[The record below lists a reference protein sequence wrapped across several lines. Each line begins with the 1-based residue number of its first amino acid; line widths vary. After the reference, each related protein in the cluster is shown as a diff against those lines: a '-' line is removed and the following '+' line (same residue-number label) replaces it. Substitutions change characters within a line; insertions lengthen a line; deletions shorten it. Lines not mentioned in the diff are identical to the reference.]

1 MLEMEVLALAQ
12 MEIGGKWL
20 CDYRLG
26 HDDDGP
32 DPELPHKTR
41 NLLGGALYYTEK
53 NGQTGQLLMRSDRVE
68 KGKSKY
74 PMVEND
80 LLEFIDGLQV
90 RVSQHIPSVALY
102 SCYNREGNIF
112 RGDLSYRKN
121 VWRDWVVVNWFRDGQ
136 LPNRIY
142 GFLDLRSLP
151 SDLTRSDRINYG
163 GLTNI
168 KPAIYAIVEATVE
181 GCEGVTGSELFDVLT
196 TEVGEIEDGSVTKL
210 KFYLADVEAFKE
222 PCVVVPNVG
231 GPNNSYFWLEP
242 KARWSKLFIQW
253 LRAPHCD
260 DKTED
265 LTALDQM
272 ANDEASSDNDE

>member
-1 MLEMEVLALAQ
+1 MA
-12 MEIGGKWL
+12 GW
-20 CDYRLG
+20 
-26 HDDDGP
+26 
-32 DPELPHKTR
+32 
-41 NLLGGALYYTEK
+41 
-53 NGQTGQLLMRSDRVE
+53 NGVVWESTGT
-68 KGKSKY
+68 
-74 PMVEND
+74 
-80 LLEFIDGLQV
+80 
-90 RVSQHIPSVALY
+90 
-102 SCYNREGNIF
+102 
-112 RGDLSYRKN
+112 LSLSRI
-121 VWRDWVVVNWFRDGQ
+121 VVNWFRDGQ

-142 GFLDLRSLP
+142 EFLDLRLLP
-151 SDLTRSDRINYG
+151 ADLTRSDRINYG

-196 TEVGEIEDGSVTKL
+196 TEVGEFEDGSVTKL
-210 KFYLADVEAFKE
+210 KFYLADVDAFKE

-260 DKTED
+260 DETED

-272 ANDEASSDNDE
+272 AADTSSSNDEASDDE